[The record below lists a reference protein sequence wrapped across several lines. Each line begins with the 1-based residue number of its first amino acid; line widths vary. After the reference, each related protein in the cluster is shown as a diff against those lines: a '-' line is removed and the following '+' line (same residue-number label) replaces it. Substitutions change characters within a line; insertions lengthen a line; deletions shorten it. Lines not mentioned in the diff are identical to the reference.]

1 MGKSPLTLLA
11 AGLLYSA
18 STLAEDAPPPPQ
30 IDEDAIE
37 PTVTI
42 VPGEDKTVTEYRLN
56 GQLYMVKIEPLAG
69 PAYYLV
75 DSDGDG
81 RLESRHGLHEELA
94 IPRWVL
100 FSW

>member
-11 AGLLYSA
+11 AGLLCSA
-18 STLAEDAPPPPQ
+18 SALAEDAPPPPE
-30 IDEDAIE
+30 IDESAIQ
-37 PTVTI
+37 PRVTI
-42 VPGEDKTVTEYRLN
+42 VPGEDQTITEYRLN
-56 GQLYMVKIEPLAG
+56 GQLYMIKIEPVAG